1 MRGLNGNEAAQP
13 RVFAHDMV
21 PVAIGAINPRQQGT
35 GALYDEIYN
44 GLEMTSGGAT
54 HAVGDVITLSAG
66 SGTVAAKVKVLAVS
80 SGAVTGFALEFSGTA
95 NAPYGAGYA
104 LADAL
109 TQAATTGSG
118 TGFAATVRNIDL
130 PNTHERGCCL
140 YAGIAIDTGLD
151 LILESGELYN
161 GNPASPATSDH
172 TARLKGITAGSFLPV
187 LAKRVVA
194 VTLSSGSYAS
204 GDLVAIY

>member
-21 PVAIGAINPRQQGT
+21 PIAIGAINPRQDGT
-35 GALYDEIYN
+35 GALYDEVYN

-54 HAVGDVITLSAG
+54 HAVGDVLTLSAG

-80 SGAVTGFALEFSGTA
+80 GGVVTGFALEFSGTA

-118 TGFAATVRNIDL
+118 TGFTATVRNIDL

-140 YAGIAIDTGLD
+140 YAGVAIDGANGLD
-151 LILESGELYN
+151 LVLESGALYN
-161 GNPASPATSDH
+161 TTY
-172 TARLKGITAGSFLPV
+172 TARMKGITAGSFLPV
-187 LAKRVVA
+187 LAKRIVA
-194 VTLSSGSYAS
+194 VSYSSGSYAS
-204 GDLVAIY
+204 GDLIAIY

>member
-1 MRGLNGNEAAQP
+1 MRGLNGNQAAQP
-13 RVFAHDMV
+13 RILAHDMV
-21 PVAIGAINPRQQGT
+21 PVAIGAINPRQEGT
-35 GALYDEIYN
+35 GALHNEVYN
-44 GLEMTSGGAT
+44 GLEMTAAGAGYS
-54 HAVGDVITLSAG
+54 AGDIITLSTGAAA
-66 SGTVAAKVKVLAVS
+66 TEAAKVKILTVDSA
-80 SGAVTGFALEFSGTA
+80 GAITSFELSFTGTV
-95 NAPYGAGYA
+95 NKPYGEGYVVGDTLSDAGA
-104 LADAL
+104 GVS
-109 TQAATTGSG
+109 T
-118 TGFAATVRNIDL
+118 FTVKNIDL

-161 GNPASPATSDH
+161 GDPANPLVGDY

-194 VTLSSGSYAS
+194 VTATTPFVA

>member
-21 PVAIGAINPRQQGT
+21 PVAIGAINPRQDGI
-35 GALYDEIYN
+35 GASLNGIAN
-44 GLEMTSGGAT
+44 GLEMTSSGSGGYTAGGIITLDTGGA
-54 HAVGDVITLSAG
+54 
-66 SGTVAAKVKVLAVS
+66 GTTKAKVKVLTVDAG
-80 SGAVTGFALEFSGTA
+80 GAILSFELAFTGTA
-95 NAPYGAGYA
+95 NTPYGEGYA
-104 LADAL
+104 VGDTLSE
-109 TQAATTGSG
+109 TTIGGAA
-118 TGFAATVRNIDL
+118 FTVRNIDL

-140 YAGIAIDTGLD
+140 YSGIAIDTGLD

-161 GNPASPATSDH
+161 STY

-194 VTLSSGSYAS
+194 VTLSSGSYAN

>member
-1 MRGLNGNEAAQP
+1 MRGLHGNEAAQQ

-21 PVAIGAINPRQQGT
+21 PIAIGAINPRQEGT
-35 GALYDEIYN
+35 RAVNNGVYN

-66 SGTVAAKVKVLAVS
+66 SGTVAAKVKVLAVNG
-80 SGAVTGFALEFSGTA
+80 GAVTGFALEFSGTP

-109 TQAATTGSG
+109 TQASTTGSG
-118 TGFAATVRNIDL
+118 TGFTATVRNIDL

-161 GNPASPATSDH
+161 TTY

-187 LAKRVVA
+187 LAKRIVA
-194 VTLSSGSYAS
+194 VSETAGVYAN
-204 GDLVAIY
+204 GDLIAIY

>member
-21 PVAIGAINPRQQGT
+21 PVAIGAINPRQEGT
-35 GALYDEIYN
+35 GATLNGVAN

-54 HAVGDVITLSAG
+54 QAVGDVLTLSAG

-80 SGAVTGFALEFSGTA
+80 GGVVTGFALEFSGTA
-95 NAPYGAGYA
+95 NAPYGAGYV

-118 TGFAATVRNIDL
+118 TGFTATVRNIDL

-161 GNPASPATSDH
+161 TTY

-204 GDLVAIY
+204 GDLLAIY